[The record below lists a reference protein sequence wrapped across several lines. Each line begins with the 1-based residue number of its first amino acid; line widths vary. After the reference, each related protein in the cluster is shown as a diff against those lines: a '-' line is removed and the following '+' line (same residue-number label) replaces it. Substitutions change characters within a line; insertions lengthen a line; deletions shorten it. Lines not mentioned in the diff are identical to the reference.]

1 MRKRILFMFAAM
13 VAALSLAGAAAAP
26 AVAVGGQDAAQAD
39 FTAEAIA
46 SGLTADQAADLQE
59 RVDEV
64 LDGIPGGTQIS
75 ATEISYDGLDV
86 TVDPLYTGS
95 DFSTAAISCSY
106 EYFCIEVRGTKFVFW
121 ECKTWDLENWWG
133 PSPFN
138 NNQTR
143 NTVARAWNQ
152 YGTEVFS
159 SRAPASGTVETAPW
173 WSFRPC

>member
-1 MRKRILFMFAAM
+1 MRKRILYMFAAM

-26 AVAVGGQDAAQAD
+26 AVAVGSDDAAD

-46 SGLTADQAADLQE
+46 SGLTADQAADLQD

-64 LDGIPGGTQIS
+64 LEGIPGGTQIS

-95 DFSTAAISCSY
+95 DFSTAAISCTY
-106 EYFCIEVRGTKFVFW
+106 EYFCIEVRGTRFNFW
-121 ECKTWDLENWWG
+121 ECKTWALTDWWG
-133 PSPFN
+133 LSPFN
-138 NNQTR
+138 NNQTKD
-143 NTVARAWNQ
+143 TVARAWDQ
-152 YGTEVFS
+152 YGNEVFRS
-159 SRAPASGTVETAPW
+159 VAPDSGVVNTVTW